1 MDIKKK
7 QQQLK
12 ELAASLK
19 GLSDAELEAREQEI
33 IKKADENDA
42 AVAKKEFKLPTVNYK
57 IVAAGI
63 QSLLNKQTVE
73 WQYTLGL
80 LSMYERINFLERDFH
95 YFLFFF

>member
-19 GLSDAELEAREQEI
+19 GFSDAELEAREQEI

-42 AVAKKEFKLPTVNYK
+42 VVAKKEFKLPTENYK
-57 IVAAGI
+57 VVADYEAGAI
-63 QSLLNKQTVE
+63 IRVGIGQLDN
-73 WQYTLGL
+73 
-80 LSMYERINFLERDFH
+80 
-95 YFLFFF
+95 

>member
-42 AVAKKEFKLPTVNYK
+42 AVAKKEFKL
-57 IVAAGI
+57 
-63 QSLLNKQTVE
+63 L
-73 WQYTLGL
+73 
-80 LSMYERINFLERDFH
+80 
-95 YFLFFF
+95 